1 MVRHFITPVLVTL
14 VSALLAAQ
22 SAPAPQPRTS
32 ETALDRYVAAPDSS
46 FAWKVLRELPVEGV
60 SATLLEMTS
69 QQWLTE
75 KEVERP
81 LWTHWLT
88 VLRPAEVTSD
98 IGFLFITGGSL
109 DRQPPA
115 RPPAWMV
122 DLARDTGTVVT
133 ELRLVPNQP
142 IVFVDDP
149 QKKPRTEDD
158 YIAYTWDKFLRTGDE
173 KWPARLP
180 MTKSA
185 VRAMDAVTAFAASRE
200 GGESKVAR
208 FVVAGGSKRGWTTW
222 TTAAVDARVVAIV
235 PMVIDLLN
243 VEKSFA
249 HHWRAYGAWSNA
261 IDDYVEHRIMDWMGT
276 PEFRKLMKI
285 EEPYEYRDRLTLPKF
300 IVNAAG
306 DQFFLPD
313 SSQFYFDELRG
324 EKLLRYVPNTDHSL
338 EKSDAIESVHAFY
351 ASVVKGGTR
360 PAMEWKFERDGS
372 IKVKTKERPEEVRLW
387 QATNPKARNFR
398 LDVLGPAYTSTT
410 LTPSGPNTWT
420 ARVAKPPAGW
430 TAFFVETTFASG
442 GKYPFKLTSG
452 GARGARHAAV
462 PGTQARV
469 RPGTHLGGIGSEALG
484 SQLRFDLLQFADG
497 VRRLLGVSAD
507 PLHLRRGGHAAVVSD
522 LDGQPVQAGGQIDVA
537 RILRVAAQHQNDR
550 PQIATQAVGRRI
562 GRTAGQPS
570 LDVGQIGDRAL

>member
-1 MVRHFITPVLVTL
+1 MRHLLAPIALALT
-14 VSALLAAQ
+14 SALLTTASAQ
-22 SAPAPQPRTS
+22 APQPRRS
-32 ETALDRYVAAPDSS
+32 ETALDRYVAAPDAS
-46 FAWKVLRELPVEGV
+46 FAWKVLRDLPVEGAT
-60 SATLLEMTS
+60 ATLLEMTS
-69 QQWLTE
+69 QKWLTE

-88 VLRPAEVTSD
+88 VVRPAQVTSD

-115 RPPAWMV
+115 RPPAWMIEM
-122 DLARDTGTVVT
+122 ARDTGTVVT

-200 GGESKVAR
+200 GGESKVTR

-222 TTAAVDARVVAIV
+222 TTAVVDARVVAIV

-243 VEKSFA
+243 VEKSFE

-276 PEFRKLMKI
+276 PEFKALMKI
-285 EEPYEYRDRLTLPKF
+285 EEPYEYRERLTLPKF
-300 IVNAAG
+300 MVNAAG

-313 SSQFYFDELRG
+313 SSQFYFDDLRG
-324 EKLLRYVPNTDHSL
+324 EKQLRYVPNTGHSL
-338 EKSDAIESVHAFY
+338 DKSDAIESVHAFY
-351 ASVVKGGTR
+351 ASVVKGTR
-360 PAMEWKFERDGS
+360 RPEVKWTFERDGS
-372 IKVKTKERPEEVRLW
+372 VKVTTKDLPTEVRLW
-387 QATNPKARNFR
+387 QATNPDARNFR
-398 LDVLGPAYTSTT
+398 LDVLGPKYTSTV
-410 LTPSGPNTWT
+410 LTPSGPNTWI
-420 ARVAKPPAGW
+420 ARVPRPASGW

-442 GKYPFKLTSG
+442 GKYPLKVTSG
-452 GARGARHAAV
+452 VRVV
-462 PGTQARV
+462 PDTLPYPA
-469 RPGTHLGGIGSEALG
+469 PK
-484 SQLRFDLLQFADG
+484 
-497 VRRLLGVSAD
+497 RRE
-507 PLHLRRGGHAAVVSD
+507 P
-522 LDGQPVQAGGQIDVA
+522 
-537 RILRVAAQHQNDR
+537 
-550 PQIATQAVGRRI
+550 
-562 GRTAGQPS
+562 RTKNEEP
-570 LDVGQIGDRAL
+570 RTKN